1 MAIFGIICLILLVS
15 AGILIYL
22 QKMEKIA
29 DRDNDFIPDVVE
41 DTVKKTKKRIRTV
54 GKEIKEAK
62 KEIKLAAKE
71 ISDIAKAAAGKKT
84 TKKRKKKVIK
94 K

>member
-22 QKMEKIA
+22 QKTEKIA

-41 DTVKKTKKRIRTV
+41 DTVKKAKKRIRTV
-54 GKEIKEAK
+54 GKEVKEAK
-62 KEIKLAAKE
+62 KAIKLAAKE
-71 ISDIAKAAAGKKT
+71 IKDVGLAATGKKRG
-84 TKKRKKKVIK
+84 RKKKK
-94 K
+94 

>member
-1 MAIFGIICLILLVS
+1 MAVFGIICLIILVS

-22 QKMEKIA
+22 QKMEKIN

-62 KEIKLAAKE
+62 KAIKLAEKE
-71 ISDIAKAAAGKKT
+71 IKDVGLAATGKKRG
-84 TKKRKKKVIK
+84 RKKKK
-94 K
+94 